1 MLRFGHD
8 VCRLEQNAP
17 VFVDPH
23 QEPRIRLTWEDS
35 TASRVSFDNRRFHA
49 AILPPIFPQW
59 EQCAVKRSLAISPL
73 LSPEQQV
80 RTRDRRRSSPRSVR
94 PSRRRNRTDRAS
106 PRQAGGHQPVG
117 DRPQPRAGYRGD
129 QFRRSRANPHTP
141 GPAPTL
147 ICGRQR
153 LAHRVRLLVRVLR
166 PSHAM
171 PHTARPEIRPPQN
184 PCATGN

>member
-1 MLRFGHD
+1 MLCFGHD

-59 EQCAVKRSLAISPL
+59 EKCAVKRSAAISPL

-80 RTRDRRRSSPRSVR
+80 RTRRVGALHPVPFGHLVVGTEQIGPVLARLEDT
-94 PSRRRNRTDRAS
+94 SR
-106 PRQAGGHQPVG
+106 
-117 DRPQPRAGYRGD
+117 
-129 QFRRSRANPHTP
+129 
-141 GPAPTL
+141 
-147 ICGRQR
+147 
-153 LAHRVRLLVRVLR
+153 
-166 PSHAM
+166 
-171 PHTARPEIRPPQN
+171 
-184 PCATGN
+184 